1 MKFIREDG
9 CITIDHID
17 LFTLKTTV
25 FSKFESVLL
34 MRIYRSI
41 NIHKSYHVRDLV
53 QVSIG
58 GRKVRTLGM
67 GDYVG
72 MAPRCGFLPENQ
84 MV

>member
-1 MKFIREDG
+1 
-9 CITIDHID
+9 
-17 LFTLKTTV
+17 
-25 FSKFESVLL
+25 

-72 MAPRCGFLPENQ
+72 MALRCGFIMMISIPPHWVGLIDRFSCMKIRWFED
-84 MV
+84 V